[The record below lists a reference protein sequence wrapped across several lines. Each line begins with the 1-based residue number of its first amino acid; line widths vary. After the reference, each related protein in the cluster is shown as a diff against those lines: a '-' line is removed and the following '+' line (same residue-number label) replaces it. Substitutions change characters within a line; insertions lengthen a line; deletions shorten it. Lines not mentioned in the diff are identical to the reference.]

1 MKFLF
6 MASSMLLVGGT
17 MLLSV
22 PAYSAKKAT
31 VRGWISDE
39 NCGALHTKPGGEDCI
54 RKCRRGGAS
63 VGHPEWLPQ
72 RLVLVSD
79 SDKKIWIVEN
89 PESLDGRE
97 GRHVEVR
104 AILDIAKA
112 SIRVSRVGEIQ
123 ASAKP

>member
-1 MKFLF
+1 MKFLYVAF
-6 MASSMLLVGGT
+6 SMLLVVGI
-17 MLLSV
+17 MLLSL
-22 PAYSAKKAT
+22 PAYSEKKAT
-31 VRGWISDE
+31 LRGWISDE
-39 NCGALHTKPGGEDCI
+39 NCGALHTKPGREDCV

-79 SDKKIWIVEN
+79 SHKKIWIVEN

-104 AILDIAKA
+104 AILDIAKG
-112 SIRVSRVGEIQ
+112 SIRIDRVVETQ
-123 ASAKP
+123 SSAKP

>member
-1 MKFLF
+1 MKFLYVAF
-6 MASSMLLVGGT
+6 SMLLVVGI
-17 MLLSV
+17 MLLSL
-22 PAYSAKKAT
+22 PAYSEKKAT
-31 VRGWISDE
+31 LSGWISDE
-39 NCGALHTKPGGEDCI
+39 NCGALHTKPGREDCV

-104 AILDIAKA
+104 AILDIAKG
-112 SIRVSRVGEIQ
+112 SIRIDRVVEIQ
-123 ASAKP
+123 SSAKP